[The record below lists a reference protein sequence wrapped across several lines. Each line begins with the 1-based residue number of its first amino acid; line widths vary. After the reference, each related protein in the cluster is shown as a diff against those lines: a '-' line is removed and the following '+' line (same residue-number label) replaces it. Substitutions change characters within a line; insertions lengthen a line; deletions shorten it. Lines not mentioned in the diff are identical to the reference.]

1 MALASKRLFL
11 TKQNISPL
19 ETNYPKNKNNFK
31 DKKNK
36 KSPTNQSI
44 NNDYGAQNIAKKTTN
59 VVQS

>member
-36 KSPTNQSI
+36 KSPTTNQSI
-44 NNDYGAQNIAKKTTN
+44 IITEPKT
-59 VVQS
+59 